1 MTVSIHLYPY
11 LYSYPNLYLYYICMD
26 ACPSGYPPDGNGRF
40 EICLFPFHMPPS
52 IGAKC
57 GGGGGGDSLCG
68 RVWRCFFVVSC
79 VVLAVCLCVWPVSL
93 LIGDILPTVSISIC
107 ISISI
112 PTPISISHIY
122 GCNIDLGNP
131 ISV

>member
-57 GGGGGGDSLCG
+57 GGGGGGVFWVGVGGGGFFLCW
-68 RVWRCFFVVSC
+68 VLVVFCGC
-79 VVLAVCLCVWPVSL
+79 VFAVCGGVVGGGLV
-93 LIGDILPTVSISIC
+93 G
-107 ISISI
+107 
-112 PTPISISHIY
+112 
-122 GCNIDLGNP
+122 GGGGG
-131 ISV
+131 